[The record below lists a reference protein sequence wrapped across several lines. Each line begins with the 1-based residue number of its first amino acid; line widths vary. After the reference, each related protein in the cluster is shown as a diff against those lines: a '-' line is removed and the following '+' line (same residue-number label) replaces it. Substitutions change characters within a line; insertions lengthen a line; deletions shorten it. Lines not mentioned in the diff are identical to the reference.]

1 MITPV
6 SRGAVTVAVKIIVK
20 IWKQCAVRKM
30 ILIPTLAAEK
40 IRDSPIKGGPEPL
53 EKKIHEILGSKR
65 EDRF

>member
-1 MITPV
+1 
-6 SRGAVTVAVKIIVK
+6 
-20 IWKQCAVRKM
+20 M